1 MNLRVNSKPPSRIS
15 LWGLAVLLSAS
26 MVFCATGA
34 AQPALGQAAGGAA
47 VFQTRC
53 KSCHEP
59 AIERAPN
66 RVDLSFRS
74 RDSIVSALTTG
85 VMAPMTSGLSHA
97 EIEAV
102 AAFLQPSAVLRR
114 AGVDKLCAANTA
126 IQPSASDWTSMGFD
140 EASSRFQ
147 PQPGINLADVPRLK
161 VKWAFAMTGGGQP
174 TVVGNWLFMNNRG
187 GKLYALDAKSG
198 CVHWAI
204 DGAGSRTT
212 PMIVRST
219 VSPSGLMMIVGI
231 DVRRVRAFDAQTGQ
245 ELWTSAPLDA
255 HGGAFINGSPVV
267 SGAQVFVPISS
278 GEEVL
283 AISKAYSCCS
293 FRGSL
298 VALDLNTGAK
308 QWQAFMIRDVPHAT
322 HLNTAGVQMQGPA
335 GAPVWAAPTADS
347 QRGLI
352 YVATGNSYTDVPTDM
367 TDAIVALDMKTGSVR
382 WQHQVTADD
391 NYIQG
396 CSGATKGAN
405 CSASTGP
412 DFDFGATP
420 ILVGKRGRQ
429 VLIAAQKSGM
439 VYGLDPD
446 TGVLRW
452 QTSVGEGSP
461 LGGIEWGIATDKH
474 YVFVPVSDIGEL
486 FDEILRAA
494 GRSPMLGYSTSG
506 KSGLWALDSFTG
518 KIIWKVLAPI
528 APCHYAGDRSGD
540 FMKGACVRAQSA
552 APCVMPNVVFSG
564 TLDGWLRAYDTA
576 SGKIIWAFS
585 TTGQTYVTVNGVTD
599 QPGGGIDGMG
609 PTIAGGMVYIMSG
622 FNGAGRT
629 GGNGVNVLLAFSVDG
644 R

>member
-1 MNLRVNSKPPSRIS
+1 LIT
-15 LWGLAVLLSAS
+15 ASAW
-26 MVFCATGA
+26 FCAVAA
-34 AQPALGQAAGGAA
+34 AQPTLDQAAVGAA
-47 VFQTRC
+47 VFNTRC

-66 RVDLSFRS
+66 RVDFSFRS

-85 VMAPMTSGLSHA
+85 VMAPMTSGLSHP

-114 AGVDKLCAANTA
+114 AGVDKMCATQNP
-126 IQPSASDWTSMGFD
+126 IQPSASDW
-140 EASSRFQ
+140 ASVGIDDSASRFQ
-147 PQPGINLADVPRLK
+147 RHPELRVEDVPSLK
-161 VKWAFAMTGGGQP
+161 VKWAFAMPGGGQP
-174 TVVGNWLFMNNRG
+174 TVIGNWLFMNNRG

-212 PMIVRST
+212 PMVIRSPI
-219 VSPSGLMMIVGI
+219 SPSGWATIVGI
-231 DVRRVRAFDAQTGQ
+231 DVRRVRAFDAQTGH
-245 ELWTSAPLDA
+245 ELWTSPSLDS
-255 HGGAFINGSPVV
+255 HGGAFINGTPLV
-267 SGAQVFVPISS
+267 SGTQVFVPISS

-283 AISKAYSCCS
+283 AIAKGYPCCS

-298 VALDLNTGAK
+298 VALDLKTGAK
-308 QWQAFMIRDVPHAT
+308 QWQAFMITEAPHPT
-322 HLNTAGVQMQGPA
+322 RINTAGVQMQGPA
-335 GAPVWAAPTADS
+335 GAPVWAAPTADPE
-347 QRGLI
+347 RGLI
-352 YVATGNSYTDVPTDM
+352 YVATGNSYTDVPTDA
-367 TDAIVALDMKTGSVR
+367 TDAIVALDMKTGGVR
-382 WQHQVTADD
+382 WKHQVTADD

-396 CSGATKGAN
+396 CSGPIKAAN
-405 CSASTGP
+405 CSTPTGP

-420 ILVGKRGRQ
+420 ILVGKRGGPR
-429 VLIAAQKSGM
+429 VLIAAQKSGT

-446 TGVLRW
+446 TGLLRW
-452 QTSVGEGSP
+452 HTAVGEGSP
-461 LGGIEWGIATDKH
+461 LGGIEWGIATDNR

-494 GRSPMLGYSTSG
+494 GRSPMLGYNTSG
-506 KSGLWALDSFTG
+506 KSGLSALDPFTG
-518 KIIWKVLAPI
+518 KIIWNVPAPI

-552 APCVMPNVVFSG
+552 APGVMPDVVFSG

-585 TTGQTYVTVNGVTD
+585 TTAHTYVTVNGVAD

-609 PTIAGGMVYIMSG
+609 PTIAGGMVYAMSG

-629 GGNGVNVLLAFSVDG
+629 GGNGVNVLLAFSVNG